1 MSTILVVDDSEVDR
15 RLVAG
20 MLAKEESYTI
30 QLANNG
36 EEAVS
41 FLERSFPDLQGR
53 QNDIGRGIVA

>member
-20 MLAKEESYTI
+20 MLTQEDNHTI
-30 QLANNG
+30 HCANNG

-41 FLERSFPDLQGR
+41 FLRTIFSQTWY
-53 QNDIGRGIVA
+53 